1 VIDLILVG
9 ILTATVIVLSAL
21 LIINKKERDAL
32 SDQAFQMFLDNQIL
46 LGKIEQHSVSSNI
59 EQTEGFVK
67 FLSESRDWAFQ
78 YIETTQS
85 EIKKFVEIV
94 GPQMEYYDK
103 YGRIIN
109 SVHTK
114 SMDKIFDAYQELVSL
129 LPETTKQGE
138 NNE

>member
-1 VIDLILVG
+1 MIDLILVG

>member
-1 VIDLILVG
+1 MIDLILIG

-21 LIINKKERDAL
+21 LIINKKEQDVL

-46 LGKIEQHSVSSNI
+46 LGKIEQESLSSNI

>member
-1 VIDLILVG
+1 MIDLILIG

-46 LGKIEQHSVSSNI
+46 LGKIEQESLSSNI

>member
-1 VIDLILVG
+1 MIDLILIG

-21 LIINKKERDAL
+21 LIINKKEQDVL

-114 SMDKIFDAYQELVSL
+114 SMDKILDAYQELVSL

>member
-1 VIDLILVG
+1 MIDLILIG

-21 LIINKKERDAL
+21 LIINKKEQDVL

>member
-1 VIDLILVG
+1 MTDFILISSL
-9 ILTATVIVLSAL
+9 ISTIIVLSAL
-21 LIINKKERDAL
+21 IIINKKEQDAL
-32 SDQAFQMFLDNQIL
+32 SDRAFQIFLDNQIL
-46 LGKIEQHSVSSNI
+46 LGKIEQGSASGNI

-114 SMDKIFDAYQELVSL
+114 SMNKIFDAYQELVNL

>member
-1 VIDLILVG
+1 VIDLILIG
-9 ILTATVIVLSAL
+9 ILAATVIVLSAL

-46 LGKIEQHSVSSNI
+46 LGKIEQHSVSSDI

-114 SMDKIFDAYQELVSL
+114 SMDKIFDSYQELIKL

>member
-1 VIDLILVG
+1 MIDLILIG
-9 ILTATVIVLSAL
+9 ILAATVIVLSAL

-46 LGKIEQHSVSSNI
+46 LGKIEQHSVSSDI

-114 SMDKIFDAYQELVSL
+114 SMDKIFDSYQELIKL

>member
-1 VIDLILVG
+1 MIDLILIG

-46 LGKIEQHSVSSNI
+46 LGKIEQHSVSSDI

-114 SMDKIFDAYQELVSL
+114 SMDKIFDSYQELINL

>member
-1 VIDLILVG
+1 MIDLILVG

-21 LIINKKERDAL
+21 LIINKKEQDVL

-46 LGKIEQHSVSSNI
+46 LGKIEQESLSSNI

>member
-1 VIDLILVG
+1 MIDLILVG

-46 LGKIEQHSVSSNI
+46 LGKIEQESLSSNI